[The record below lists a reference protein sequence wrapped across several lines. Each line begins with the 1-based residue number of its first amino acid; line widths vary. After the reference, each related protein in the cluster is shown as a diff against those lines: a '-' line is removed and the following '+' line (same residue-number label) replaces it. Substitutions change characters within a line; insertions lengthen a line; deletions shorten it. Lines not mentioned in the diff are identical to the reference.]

1 MSTTT
6 EARSGF
12 SPRVALQKVGT
23 SLSNMVMPNI
33 PALIA
38 WGILTAFVIPKGWTP
53 SEPLASAVD
62 PMIHYLLPLLIAN
75 TGGRMVYEAR
85 GAVVGVIA
93 TMGVI
98 GGSDWLIAQEN
109 ARLLDEWVAAG
120 NDAAAYV
127 ELGQVHMFI
136 GAMIMAPLAAWI
148 MKRLDRLWQEH
159 IPAGFEMLVNM
170 FSAGII
176 GFALLVAG
184 FFGLAPLVNGLMTLL
199 SNGVGALVNAH
210 VLPLVSLLIEPAK
223 IFFLNNAIN
232 HGVLT
237 PLGLEQAG
245 VDGKSILFLL
255 ESNPGPGVGILLA
268 FTVFGRGAARA
279 SAPGAAVIQFFGGI
293 HEIYF
298 PYVLM
303 KPVLIIAAI
312 GGGMTGVLINMLFG
326 TGLVAPAS
334 PGSVFMIFGVA
345 ARDSYLGIALAI
357 AGAAVVSFLLSA
369 LLLRIGT
376 QDDGDIGAATAKMEQ
391 MKGKKSSVAGA
402 LTGAGAAGAG
412 AATAAHASGHT
423 GRIERIVFACDAGM
437 GSSAM
442 GATVL
447 RKKVRAAGF
456 EDVEV
461 TNKAISSLSD
471 EWDVV
476 VTQKELTDR
485 AQQRTESA
493 VHVSVDQFMNSP
505 RYDEVVELVHQRND
519 PDAAAEPEAEAA
531 SEAPG
536 FEPASAA
543 VGAGGGTATAGAAAG
558 AGATAGAGA
567 ASSAAGTGHGR
578 RAAERPPEQV
588 ASAEV
593 VEDDRG
599 AADGSDAA
607 DADAAKDD
615 SSDAEISAGTEPAP
629 EILATDSIVLSGS
642 ATDSA
647 SGIDEA
653 GALLVAAG
661 AVDQDYVTA
670 MHDREAT
677 VSTFMGN
684 SLAIPHGTND
694 AKSSIT
700 RSAMS
705 FVRYPDGIDWNGNPT
720 TFVIGIAGV
729 GNEHLELLQKVAMTF
744 SDPAQVERLEQATTV
759 EEIRAILGDEKE

>member
-1 MSTTT
+1 MTTT
-6 EARSGF
+6 TDAERGF

-38 WGILTAFVIPKGWTP
+38 WGILTAFFIPDGWTP
-53 SEPLASAVD
+53 NEPLASVVG

-75 TGGRMVYEAR
+75 TGGRMIYEAR

-109 ARLLDEWVAAG
+109 ARLLEQWIAQG
-120 NDAAAYV
+120 NAAADYA
-127 ELGQVHMFI
+127 ELGEVHMFI
-136 GAMIMAPLAAWI
+136 GAMIMAPLAAWL
-148 MKRLDRLWQEH
+148 MKKLDRLWAEH

-170 FSAGII
+170 FSAGIF
-176 GFALLVAG
+176 GFIMLVAG

-199 SNGVGALVNAH
+199 SNGVGALVEAH
-210 VLPLVSLLIEPAK
+210 LLPLVSLLIEPAK
-223 IFFLNNAIN
+223 VFFLNNAVN

-237 PLGLEQAG
+237 PLGLSEASQN
-245 VDGKSILFLL
+245 GKSVLFLL
-255 ESNPGPGVGILLA
+255 EANPGPGVGILLA
-268 FTVFGRGAARA
+268 YTVFGRGAARA
-279 SAPGAAVIQFFGGI
+279 SAPGAAIIQFLGGI

-303 KPVLIIAAI
+303 KPILILAAI
-312 GGGMTGVLINMLFG
+312 GGGMAGVAVNVAFG
-326 TGLVAPAS
+326 TGLIAPAS
-334 PGSVFMIFGVA
+334 PGSIFAIFGVA
-345 ARDSYLGIALAI
+345 ARDSYLGIALAVL
-357 AGAAVVSFLLSA
+357 AAAAVSFTLSA
-369 LLLRIGT
+369 VFLKIGK
-376 QDDGDIGAATAKMEQ
+376 QDDGDLAAATAKMEQ

-402 LTGAGAAGAG
+402 LTGAGAGAG
-412 AATAAHASGHT
+412 AAAAAEGSGHT
-423 GRIERIVFACDAGM
+423 GPIQRIVFACDAGM

-447 RKKVRAAGF
+447 RKKVRATGF
-456 EDVEV
+456 DDVEV
-461 TNKAISSLSD
+461 TNKAISSLND

-485 AQQRTESA
+485 ARQRTGSA
-493 VHVSVDQFMNSP
+493 VQVSVDQFMNSP
-505 RYDEVVELVHQRND
+505 RYDEVVELVQQRND
-519 PDAAAEPEAEAA
+519 PDAAEAGAD
-531 SEAPG
+531 
-536 FEPASAA
+536 EPAPDAA
-543 VGAGGGTATAGAAAG
+543 
-558 AGATAGAGA
+558 
-567 ASSAAGTGHGR
+567 
-578 RAAERPPEQV
+578 
-588 ASAEV
+588 
-593 VEDDRG
+593 
-599 AADGSDAA
+599 AA
-607 DADAAKDD
+607 DAPD
-615 SSDAEISAGTEPAP
+615 SRPEGP
-629 EILATDSIVLSGS
+629 EILAADSIVLSGS
-642 ATDSA
+642 ARDAA

-661 AVDQDYVTA
+661 AVDEGYVAA

-684 SLAIPHGTND
+684 GLAIPHGTNE

-729 GNEHLELLQKVAMTF
+729 GDEHLALLQKVAMTF
-744 SDPAQVERLEQATTV
+744 SDPAQVERLENATTT
-759 EEIRAILGDEKE
+759 EEILEILGDTKE

>member
-1 MSTTT
+1 MTTTT
-6 EARSGF
+6 EAKSGF

-38 WGILTAFVIPKGWTP
+38 WGILTAFFIEDGWTP
-53 SEPLASAVD
+53 NAPLESAVG

-75 TGGRMVYEAR
+75 TGGRMIYEAR

-98 GGSDWLIAQEN
+98 AGSDWLVAQEN
-109 ARLLDEWVAAG
+109 AAELERWLAAG
-120 NDAAAYV
+120 NAEEAFEALP
-127 ELGQVHMFI
+127 EVHMFI
-136 GAMIMAPLAAWI
+136 GAMIIAPLAAWL
-148 MKRLDRLWQEH
+148 MKKLDRLWEDH

-170 FSAGII
+170 FSAGIF
-176 GFALLVAG
+176 GFVMLVAG

-199 SNGVGALVNAH
+199 ANGVAGLVNAGL
-210 VLPLVSLLIEPAK
+210 LPLVSLLIEPAK
-223 IFFLNNAIN
+223 VFFLNNAIN

-237 PLGLEQAG
+237 PLGISQAA
-245 VDGKSILFLL
+245 VDGKSVLFLL
-255 ESNPGPGVGILLA
+255 EANPGPGVGILLA
-268 FTVFGRGAARA
+268 YTIFGKGAARA

-303 KPVLIIAAI
+303 KPILILAAI
-312 GGGMTGVLINMLFG
+312 AGGMTGVAVNTLFG
-326 TGLVAPAS
+326 TGLIAPAA
-334 PGSVFMIFGVA
+334 PGSIIAIFGVA
-345 ARDSYLGIALAI
+345 ARDSYLGIALAVI
-357 AGAAVVSFLLSA
+357 AAAAVSFALSA
-369 LLLRIGT
+369 LFLKIGKD
-376 QDDGDIGAATAKMEQ
+376 DDGDIAAATAKMEQ
-391 MKGKKSSVAGA
+391 MKGKKSSVSGA
-402 LTGAGAAGAG
+402 LTGAGAGAG
-412 AATAAHASGHT
+412 AVAAADDSGHT
-423 GRIERIVFACDAGM
+423 GPISKIVFACDAGM

-456 EDVEV
+456 DDVEV
-461 TNKAISSLSD
+461 TNKAISSLND

-485 AQQRTESA
+485 ARQRTGSA

-505 RYDEVVELVHQRND
+505 RYDEVVDLVQQRND
-519 PDAAAEPEAEAA
+519 PDAAEEPV
-531 SEAPG
+531 
-536 FEPASAA
+536 PA
-543 VGAGGGTATAGAAAG
+543 GTTGAG
-558 AGATAGAGA
+558 AGAGAVAGAGAGA
-567 ASSAAGTGHGR
+567 AGAEATAGADDAPRGR
-578 RAAERPPEQV
+578 HAAERPPEQ
-588 ASAEV
+588 
-593 VEDDRG
+593 
-599 AADGSDAA
+599 
-607 DADAAKDD
+607 
-615 SSDAEISAGTEPAP
+615 AP
-629 EILATDSIVLSGS
+629 ILSPESIVLDGS
-642 ATDSA
+642 ATDSGT
-647 SGIDEA
+647 GIEEA

-661 AVDQDYVTA
+661 AVDEGYVTA

-684 SLAIPHGTND
+684 GLAIPHGTND
-694 AKSSIT
+694 AKSTIK

-744 SDPAQVERLEQATTV
+744 SDPAQVQRLENATTS
-759 EEIRAILGDEKE
+759 EEILEILGDTKE

>member
-1 MSTTT
+1 MTTTT
-6 EARSGF
+6 EARPGF

-38 WGILTAFVIPKGWTP
+38 WGLLTAFFIPDGWTP
-53 SEPLASAVD
+53 NEPLASVVG

-75 TGGRMVYEAR
+75 TGGRMIYEAR

-109 ARLLDEWVAAG
+109 VQLLEQWVADG
-120 NDAAAYV
+120 NAAADYV

-136 GAMIMAPLAAWI
+136 GAMIMAPLAAWV
-148 MKRLDRLWQEH
+148 MKKLDRLWADH

-170 FSAGII
+170 FSAGIF
-176 GFALLVAG
+176 GFAALVAG

-199 SNGVGALVNAH
+199 SNGVAALVNAGL
-210 VLPLVSLLIEPAK
+210 LPLVSLLIEPAK
-223 IFFLNNAIN
+223 VFFLNNAIN

-237 PLGLEQAG
+237 PLGIAQAG
-245 VDGKSILFLL
+245 VDGKSVLFLL
-255 ESNPGPGVGILLA
+255 EANPGPGVGILLA
-268 FTVFGRGAARA
+268 FTFFGRGAARA
-279 SAPGAAVIQFFGGI
+279 TAPGAAIIQFFGGI

-303 KPVLIIAAI
+303 KPLLILAAI
-312 GGGMTGVLINMLFG
+312 GGGMAGVFVNVLFG
-326 TGLVAPAS
+326 TGLIAPAS
-334 PGSVFMIFGVA
+334 PVSIFAIFGVA
-345 ARDSYLGIALAI
+345 ARDSYLGIALAVLS
-357 AGAAVVSFLLSA
+357 AAAVSFVLSA
-369 LLLRIGT
+369 LILKIGK
-376 QDDGDIGAATAKMEQ
+376 QDDGDLTAATAKMEQ

-402 LTGAGAAGAG
+402 LTGAGAG
-412 AATAAHASGHT
+412 AAAAGDDSGHT
-423 GRIERIVFACDAGM
+423 GPIQKIVFACDAGM

-456 EDVEV
+456 TDVEV
-461 TNKAISSLSD
+461 TNKAISNLND

-485 AQQRTESA
+485 ARQRTGSA

-505 RYDEVVELVHQRND
+505 RYDEVVELVGKRNN
-519 PDAAAEPEAEAA
+519 PEAEA
-531 SEAPG
+531 
-536 FEPASAA
+536 EPAAA
-543 VGAGGGTATAGAAAG
+543 PTGTAAAAAGPGAATAGAAG
-558 AGATAGAGA
+558 AV
-567 ASSAAGTGHGR
+567 HGR
-578 RAAERPPEQV
+578 RAAAPVADSGPENLAP
-588 ASAEV
+588 AS
-593 VEDDRG
+593 
-599 AADGSDAA
+599 
-607 DADAAKDD
+607 
-615 SSDAEISAGTEPAP
+615 I
-629 EILATDSIVLSGS
+629 ILDGS
-642 ATDSA
+642 ATDSS

-653 GALLVAAG
+653 GALLVTAG
-661 AVDQDYVTA
+661 AVDESYVSA

-684 SLAIPHGTND
+684 GLAIPHGTND
-694 AKSSIT
+694 AKSAIK

-744 SDPAQVERLEQATTV
+744 SDPAQVQRLENATTTA
-759 EEIRAILGDEKE
+759 EILEILGDTKE

>member
-1 MSTTT
+1 MTTTT
-6 EARSGF
+6 ETPSGF

-38 WGILTAFVIPKGWTP
+38 WGILTAFFIPEGWTP
-53 SEPLASAVD
+53 NEPLAAAVG

-98 GGSDWLIAQEN
+98 AGSDWLIDQEN
-109 ARLLDEWVAAG
+109 AAELEKWLAAG
-120 NDAAAYV
+120 NAESAFEA
-127 ELGQVHMFI
+127 LPQVHMFI

-148 MKRLDRLWQEH
+148 MKKLDRLWQDH

-199 SNGVGALVNAH
+199 AEGVAGLVNAGL
-210 VLPLVSLLIEPAK
+210 LPLVSILIEPAK
-223 IFFLNNAIN
+223 VFFLNNAIN

-237 PLGLEQAG
+237 PLGISEAATN
-245 VDGKSILFLL
+245 GKSVLFLL
-255 ESNPGPGVGILLA
+255 EANPGPGVGILLA
-268 FTVFGRGAARA
+268 YTVFGRGAARA
-279 SAPGAAVIQFFGGI
+279 SAPGAAIIQFFGGI

-303 KPVLIIAAI
+303 KPILILAAI
-312 GGGMTGVLINMLFG
+312 GGGMTGVAINVAFG
-326 TGLVAPAS
+326 TGLISAAA
-334 PGSVFMIFGVA
+334 PGSILAIFGVA
-345 ARDSYLGIALAI
+345 ARDSYLGIALAVL
-357 AGAAVVSFLLSA
+357 GAATVSFLLSA
-369 LLLRIGT
+369 LFLKIGK
-376 QDDGDIGAATAKMEQ
+376 QDDGDIASATAKMEQ

-412 AATAAHASGHT
+412 AAAAADASGHT
-423 GRIERIVFACDAGM
+423 GPIRKIVFACDAGM

-456 EDVEV
+456 DDVEV

-485 AQQRTESA
+485 ARQRTGSA

-505 RYDEVVELVHQRND
+505 RYDEVVELVETRNGD
-519 PDAAAEPEAEAA
+519 GDAAPEAAAPAPEAEADA
-531 SEAPG
+531 APG
-536 FEPASAA
+536 
-543 VGAGGGTATAGAAAG
+543 
-558 AGATAGAGA
+558 
-567 ASSAAGTGHGR
+567 
-578 RAAERPPEQV
+578 
-588 ASAEV
+588 
-593 VEDDRG
+593 
-599 AADGSDAA
+599 
-607 DADAAKDD
+607 D
-615 SSDAEISAGTEPAP
+615 S
-629 EILATDSIVLSGS
+629 ILAPSSIVLDGT

-661 AVDQDYVTA
+661 AVDEGYVTA

-684 SLAIPHGTND
+684 GLAIPHGTNE

-705 FVRYPDGIDWNGNPT
+705 FVRYPGGIDWNGNPT

-744 SDPAQVERLEQATTV
+744 SDPAQVKRLEDATTTD
-759 EEIRAILGDEKE
+759 EILEILGDEKE

>member
-1 MSTTT
+1 MTTTT
-6 EARSGF
+6 ETKSGAG
-12 SPRVALQKVGT
+12 PRVALQKVGT

-38 WGILTAFVIPKGWTP
+38 WGILTAFFIPEGWTP
-53 SEPLASAVD
+53 NEPLAAAVG

-98 GGSDWLIAQEN
+98 AGSDWLIDQEN
-109 ARLLDEWVAAG
+109 AAELGKWLAAG
-120 NDAAAYV
+120 NAESAFEA
-127 ELGQVHMFI
+127 LPQVHMFI

-148 MKRLDRLWQEH
+148 MKKLDRLWQDH

-170 FSAGII
+170 FSAGIV

-184 FFGLAPLVNGLMTLL
+184 FFGLAPLVNGLMSLL
-199 SNGVGALVNAH
+199 ASGVAGLVNAGL
-210 VLPLVSLLIEPAK
+210 LPLVSLLIEPAK
-223 IFFLNNAIN
+223 VFFLNNAIN

-237 PLGLEQAG
+237 PLGISQAAT
-245 VDGKSILFLL
+245 DGKSVLFLL

-268 FTVFGRGAARA
+268 YTVFGRGAARA
-279 SAPGAAVIQFFGGI
+279 SAPGAAIIQFFGGI

-303 KPVLIIAAI
+303 KPILILAAI
-312 GGGMTGVLINMLFG
+312 GGGMTGVAINVAFG
-326 TGLVAPAS
+326 TGLISAAA
-334 PGSVFMIFGVA
+334 PGSIIAIFGVA
-345 ARDSYLGIALAI
+345 ARDSYLGIALAVL
-357 AGAAVVSFLLSA
+357 GAATVSFLLAA
-369 LLLRIGT
+369 LFLKIGK
-376 QDDGDIGAATAKMEQ
+376 QDDGDIASATAKMEQ

-402 LTGAGAAGAG
+402 LTGAAGAAGAG
-412 AATAAHASGHT
+412 AAAAADASGHT
-423 GRIERIVFACDAGM
+423 GPIRKIVFACDAGM

-456 EDVEV
+456 DDVEV
-461 TNKAISSLSD
+461 TNKAISSLND

-485 AQQRTESA
+485 ARQRTGSA

-505 RYDEVVELVHQRND
+505 RYDEVVELVGQRND
-519 PDAAAEPEAEAA
+519 PDAAA
-531 SEAPG
+531 G
-536 FEPASAA
+536 
-543 VGAGGGTATAGAAAG
+543 AGAAAG
-558 AGATAGAGA
+558 TGAATAA
-567 ASSAAGTGHGR
+567 ATTPSADESPRGR
-578 RAAERPPEQV
+578 HAAPRTDEE
-588 ASAEV
+588 ET
-593 VEDDRG
+593 
-599 AADGSDAA
+599 
-607 DADAAKDD
+607 AKDSTD
-615 SSDAEISAGTEPAP
+615 SAP
-629 EILATDSIVLSGS
+629 QILAPSSIILDGT

-661 AVDQDYVTA
+661 AVDEGYVRA

-684 SLAIPHGTND
+684 GLAIPHGTNE

-705 FVRYPDGIDWNGNPT
+705 FVRYPGGIDWNGNST

-729 GNEHLELLQKVAMTF
+729 GNEHLTLLQKVAMTF
-744 SDPAQVERLEQATTV
+744 SDPAQVKRLEDATTTD
-759 EEIRAILGDEKE
+759 EILEILGDEKE

>member
-1 MSTTT
+1 MTTTT
-6 EARSGF
+6 ETKSGV
-12 SPRVALQKVGT
+12 SPRVVLQKVGT

-38 WGILTAFVIPKGWTP
+38 WGILTAFFIPDGWTP
-53 SEPLASAVD
+53 NEPLASVVG
-62 PMIHYLLPLLIAN
+62 PMIHFLLPLLIAN

-109 ARLLDEWVAAG
+109 AQLLEQWVASG
-120 NDAAAYV
+120 KDAADYAP
-127 ELGQVHMFI
+127 LGEVHMFI

-148 MKRLDRLWQEH
+148 MKKLDRLWQDH

-176 GFALLVAG
+176 GFGLLAAG

-199 SNGVGALVNAH
+199 SNGVAALVNAGL
-210 VLPLVSLLIEPAK
+210 LPLVSILIEPAK
-223 IFFLNNAIN
+223 VFFLNNAIN

-237 PLGLEQAG
+237 PLGISEAAIN
-245 VDGKSILFLL
+245 GKSVLFLL

-268 FTVFGRGAARA
+268 YTFFGRGAARA
-279 SAPGAAVIQFFGGI
+279 SAPGAAIIQFFGGI

-303 KPVLIIAAI
+303 KPLLILAAI
-312 GGGMTGVLINMLFG
+312 GGGMTGVAINVAFG
-326 TGLVAPAS
+326 TGLIAPAS
-334 PGSVFMIFGVA
+334 PGSIFAIFGVA
-345 ARDSYLGIALAI
+345 ARDSYLGIALAVL
-357 AGAAVVSFLLSA
+357 GAATVSFLLST
-369 LLLRIGT
+369 LFLKIGK
-376 QDDGDIGAATAKMEQ
+376 QDDGDIASATAKMEQ

-412 AATAAHASGHT
+412 AAAAADASGHT
-423 GRIERIVFACDAGM
+423 GPIRKIVFACDAGM

-456 EDVEV
+456 DDVEV
-461 TNKAISSLSD
+461 TNKAISSLND

-485 AQQRTESA
+485 ARQRTGSA

-505 RYDEVVELVHQRND
+505 RYDEVVELVGERNS
-519 PDAAAEPEAEAA
+519 PE
-531 SEAPG
+531 
-536 FEPASAA
+536 SAA
-543 VGAGGGTATAGAAAG
+543 GAGAAAG
-558 AGATAGAGA
+558 TGAATAA
-567 ASSAAGTGHGR
+567 ATTPSADESPRGR
-578 RAAERPPEQV
+578 HAAPRPDE
-588 ASAEV
+588 E
-593 VEDDRG
+593 E
-599 AADGSDAA
+599 
-607 DADAAKDD
+607 
-615 SSDAEISAGTEPAP
+615 T
-629 EILATDSIVLSGS
+629 ATDSADSAPQILAPSSIVLDGT

-661 AVDQDYVTA
+661 AVDEGYVRA

-684 SLAIPHGTND
+684 GLAIPHGTNE

-705 FVRYPDGIDWNGNPT
+705 FVRYPGGIDWNGNPT

-729 GNEHLELLQKVAMTF
+729 GNEHLTLLQKVAMTF
-744 SDPAQVERLEQATTV
+744 SDAAQVKRLEDATTTD
-759 EEIRAILGDEKE
+759 EILEILGDEKE

>member
-1 MSTTT
+1 MTATT
-6 EARSGF
+6 ETKSGA
-12 SPRVALQKVGT
+12 SPRVVLQKVGT

-38 WGILTAFVIPKGWTP
+38 WGILTAFFIPDGWTP
-53 SEPLASAVD
+53 NEPLAAVVG

-109 ARLLDEWVAAG
+109 AQLLEQWVASG
-120 NDAAAYV
+120 KDAADYAP
-127 ELGQVHMFI
+127 LGEVHMFI

-148 MKRLDRLWQEH
+148 MKKLDRLWQDH

-176 GFALLVAG
+176 GFGLLAAG

-199 SNGVGALVNAH
+199 SNGVAALVNAGL
-210 VLPLVSLLIEPAK
+210 LPLVSILIEPAK
-223 IFFLNNAIN
+223 VFFLNNAIN

-237 PLGLEQAG
+237 PLGISEAAIN
-245 VDGKSILFLL
+245 GKSVLFLL

-268 FTVFGRGAARA
+268 FTFFGRGAARA
-279 SAPGAAVIQFFGGI
+279 SAPGAAIIQFFGGI

-303 KPVLIIAAI
+303 KPLLILAAI
-312 GGGMTGVLINMLFG
+312 GGGMTGVAINVAFG
-326 TGLVAPAS
+326 TGLIAPAS
-334 PGSVFMIFGVA
+334 PGSIFAIFGVA
-345 ARDSYLGIALAI
+345 ARDSYLGIALAVL
-357 AGAAVVSFLLSA
+357 GAALVSFLLST
-369 LLLRIGT
+369 LFLKIGK
-376 QDDGDIGAATAKMEQ
+376 QDDGDIAAATAKMEQ

-402 LTGAGAAGAG
+402 LTGAGAAGAAG
-412 AATAAHASGHT
+412 AAAAADASGHT
-423 GRIERIVFACDAGM
+423 GPIRKIVFACDAGM

-456 EDVEV
+456 DDVEV

-485 AQQRTESA
+485 ARQRTGSA

-505 RYDEVVELVHQRND
+505 RYDEVVELVGERNS
-519 PDAAAEPEAEAA
+519 PE
-531 SEAPG
+531 
-536 FEPASAA
+536 SAA
-543 VGAGGGTATAGAAAG
+543 GAGAAAG
-558 AGATAGAGA
+558 TGVATAA
-567 ASSAAGTGHGR
+567 ATTPSADESPRGR
-578 RAAERPPEQV
+578 HAAPRPDEEKTAQ
-588 ASAEV
+588 
-593 VEDDRG
+593 D
-599 AADGSDAA
+599 
-607 DADAAKDD
+607 
-615 SSDAEISAGTEPAP
+615 SAGSAP
-629 EILATDSIVLSGS
+629 QILAPSSIVLDGT

-661 AVDQDYVTA
+661 AVDEGYVRA

-684 SLAIPHGTND
+684 GLAIPHGTNE

-705 FVRYPDGIDWNGNPT
+705 FVRYPGGIDWNGNPT

-729 GNEHLELLQKVAMTF
+729 GNEHLTLLQKVAMTF
-744 SDPAQVERLEQATTV
+744 SDAAQVKRLEDATTTD
-759 EEIRAILGDEKE
+759 EILEILGDEKE

>member
-1 MSTTT
+1 MSTAT
-6 EARSGF
+6 EATSGF

-38 WGILTAFVIPKGWTP
+38 WGILTAFFIPDGWTP
-53 SEPLASAVD
+53 NEPLASVVG

-109 ARLLDEWVAAG
+109 AAELEKWLAAG
-120 NDAAAYV
+120 NAEADFAA
-127 ELGQVHMFI
+127 LGEVHMFI
-136 GAMIMAPLAAWI
+136 GAMIMAPLAAWV
-148 MKRLDRLWQEH
+148 MKKLDRLWQDH

-170 FSAGII
+170 FSAGIF
-176 GFALLVAG
+176 GFIALVAG

-199 SNGVGALVNAH
+199 SNGVAALVNAGL
-210 VLPLVSLLIEPAK
+210 LPLVSLLIEPAK
-223 IFFLNNAIN
+223 VFFLNNAIN

-237 PLGLEQAG
+237 PLGLSQAD
-245 VDGKSILFLL
+245 VDGKSVLFLL
-255 ESNPGPGVGILLA
+255 EANPGPGLGILLA
-268 FTVFGRGAARA
+268 FTFFGRGAARA
-279 SAPGAAVIQFFGGI
+279 SAPGAAIIQFFGGI

-303 KPVLIIAAI
+303 KPILILAAI
-312 GGGMTGVLINMLFG
+312 GGGMTGVAINVAFG
-326 TGLVAPAS
+326 TGLISAAA
-334 PGSVFMIFGVA
+334 PGSILAIFGVA
-345 ARDSYLGIALAI
+345 ARDSYLGIALAVL
-357 AGAAVVSFLLSA
+357 GAATVSFLLSA
-369 LLLRIGT
+369 LFLKIGK
-376 QDDGDIGAATAKMEQ
+376 QDDGDIASATAKMEQ

-412 AATAAHASGHT
+412 AAAAADASGHT
-423 GRIERIVFACDAGM
+423 GPIRKIVFACDAGM

-456 EDVEV
+456 DDVEV

-485 AQQRTESA
+485 ARQRTGSA

-505 RYDEVVELVHQRND
+505 RYDEVVELVETRNGD
-519 PDAAAEPEAEAA
+519 GDAAPEA
-531 SEAPG
+531 
-536 FEPASAA
+536 
-543 VGAGGGTATAGAAAG
+543 TAAA
-558 AGATAGAGA
+558 A
-567 ASSAAGTGHGR
+567 APA
-578 RAAERPPEQV
+578 PE
-588 ASAEV
+588 
-593 VEDDRG
+593 
-599 AADGSDAA
+599 
-607 DADAAKDD
+607 ADAAPGD
-615 SSDAEISAGTEPAP
+615 S
-629 EILATDSIVLSGS
+629 ILAPSSIVLDGT

-661 AVDQDYVTA
+661 AVDEGYVTA

-684 SLAIPHGTND
+684 GLAIPHGTNE
-694 AKSSIT
+694 AKSSIQ

-705 FVRYPDGIDWNGNPT
+705 FVRYPGGIDWNGNPT

-729 GNEHLELLQKVAMTF
+729 GNEHLTLLQKVAMTF
-744 SDPAQVERLEQATTV
+744 SDPAQVERLEKATTT
-759 EEIRAILGDEKE
+759 EEILEILGDEKE

>member
-1 MSTTT
+1 MTTTT
-6 EARSGF
+6 EAKPGF

-38 WGILTAFVIPKGWTP
+38 WGILTAFFIEDGWTP
-53 SEPLASAVD
+53 NAPLESAVG

-75 TGGRMVYEAR
+75 TGGRMIYEAR

-98 GGSDWLIAQEN
+98 AGSDWLIGQEN
-109 ARLLDEWVAAG
+109 AAELEKWLAAG
-120 NDAAAYV
+120 NAEGTFEALP
-127 ELGQVHMFI
+127 EVHMFI
-136 GAMIMAPLAAWI
+136 GAMIMAPLAAWV
-148 MKRLDRLWQEH
+148 MKKLDRLWQDH

-170 FSAGII
+170 FSAGIV
-176 GFALLVAG
+176 GFLLLVAG

-199 SNGVGALVNAH
+199 ANGVAALINAH
-210 VLPLVSLLIEPAK
+210 LLPLVSILIEPAK
-223 IFFLNNAIN
+223 VFFLNNAIN

-237 PLGLEQAG
+237 PLGISDAG
-245 VDGKSILFLL
+245 TNGKSVLFLL

-268 FTVFGRGAARA
+268 YTIFGRGAARA
-279 SAPGAAVIQFFGGI
+279 SAPGAAIIQFFGGI

-303 KPVLIIAAI
+303 KPILILAAV
-312 GGGMTGVLINMLFG
+312 GGGMAGVAVNVAFG
-326 TGLVAPAS
+326 TGLISPAA
-334 PGSVFMIFGVA
+334 PGSIIAIFGVA
-345 ARDSYLGIALAI
+345 ARDSYLGIALAVLAA
-357 AGAAVVSFLLSA
+357 AGVSFALSA
-369 LLLRIGT
+369 LFLKIGK
-376 QDDGDIGAATAKMEQ
+376 QDDGDIAAATAKMEQ

-402 LTGAGAAGAG
+402 LTGAGAGAAG
-412 AATAAHASGHT
+412 AAAADGSEHT
-423 GRIERIVFACDAGM
+423 GPIQKIVFACDAGM

-456 EDVEV
+456 DDVEV
-461 TNKAISSLSD
+461 TNKAISSLND
-471 EWDVV
+471 EWDIV

-485 AQQRTESA
+485 ARQRTGSA

-505 RYDEVVELVHQRND
+505 RYDEVVELVDARNN
-519 PDAAAEPEAEAA
+519 PDAAEANPAEPSAEGDTA
-531 SEAPG
+531 SDVAP
-536 FEPASAA
+536 AA
-543 VGAGGGTATAGAAAG
+543 VGAGAGAAGA
-558 AGATAGAGA
+558 AGATAAASAGA
-567 ASSAAGTGHGR
+567 
-578 RAAERPPEQV
+578 Q
-588 ASAEV
+588 
-593 VEDDRG
+593 
-599 AADGSDAA
+599 
-607 DADAAKDD
+607 
-615 SSDAEISAGTEPAP
+615 P
-629 EILATDSIVLSGS
+629 EILSPSSIVLTGS

-653 GALLVAAG
+653 GALLVAAD
-661 AVDQDYVTA
+661 AVDQGYVTA

-684 SLAIPHGTND
+684 GLAIPHGTND
-694 AKSSIT
+694 AKSTIK

-705 FVRYPDGIDWNGNPT
+705 FVRYPEGIDWNGNPT

-744 SDPAQVERLEQATTV
+744 SDPAQVTRLEEATSA
-759 EEIRAILGDEKE
+759 EEILAIFSDEKE

>member
-1 MSTTT
+1 MSTAT
-6 EARSGF
+6 EATSGF

-38 WGILTAFVIPKGWTP
+38 WGILTAFFIPDGWTP
-53 SEPLASAVD
+53 NEPLASVVG

-109 ARLLDEWVAAG
+109 AAELEKWLAAG
-120 NDAAAYV
+120 NAEADFAA
-127 ELGQVHMFI
+127 LGEVHMFI
-136 GAMIMAPLAAWI
+136 GAMIMAPLAAWV
-148 MKRLDRLWQEH
+148 MKKLDRLWQDH

-170 FSAGII
+170 FSAGIF
-176 GFALLVAG
+176 GFIALVAG

-199 SNGVGALVNAH
+199 SNGVAALVNAGL
-210 VLPLVSLLIEPAK
+210 LPLVSLLIEPAK
-223 IFFLNNAIN
+223 VFFLNNAIN

-237 PLGLEQAG
+237 PLGLSQAD
-245 VDGKSILFLL
+245 VDGKSVLFLL
-255 ESNPGPGVGILLA
+255 EANPGPGLGILLA
-268 FTVFGRGAARA
+268 FTFFGRGAARA
-279 SAPGAAVIQFFGGI
+279 SAPGAAIIQFFGGI

-303 KPVLIIAAI
+303 KPLLIIAAI
-312 GGGMTGVLINMLFG
+312 GGGMAGVFVNVLFG
-326 TGLVAPAS
+326 TGLIAPAS
-334 PGSVFMIFGVA
+334 PGSIFAIFGVA
-345 ARDSYLGIALAI
+345 ARDSYLGIALAVL
-357 AGAAVVSFLLSA
+357 AAAAVSFALSA
-369 LLLRIGT
+369 LILWLGKK
-376 QDDGDIGAATAKMEQ
+376 DDGDIAAATARMEE
-391 MKGKKSSVAGA
+391 MKGKKSSVSGA
-402 LTGAGAAGAG
+402 LTGAGAGAAGAG
-412 AATAAHASGHT
+412 AVAAADASGHT
-423 GRIERIVFACDAGM
+423 GPISRIVFACDAGM

-456 EDVEV
+456 DDIEV

-485 AQQRTESA
+485 ARQRTGSA

-505 RYDEVVELVHQRND
+505 RYDEVVELVQQRSRAD
-519 PDAAAEPEAEAA
+519 DADDAEAPAPAPRGRHAAEAPAQAA
-531 SEAPG
+531 P
-536 FEPASAA
+536 
-543 VGAGGGTATAGAAAG
+543 
-558 AGATAGAGA
+558 
-567 ASSAAGTGHGR
+567 
-578 RAAERPPEQV
+578 
-588 ASAEV
+588 
-593 VEDDRG
+593 
-599 AADGSDAA
+599 AA
-607 DADAAKDD
+607 DA
-615 SSDAEISAGTEPAP
+615 AP
-629 EILATDSIVLSGS
+629 EILSPASIVLDGTAS
-642 ATDSA
+642 DSA

-661 AVDQDYVTA
+661 AVDESYVAA
-670 MHDREAT
+670 MHDREAS

-684 SLAIPHGTND
+684 GLAIPHGTNE
-694 AKSSIT
+694 AKSSIQ

-705 FVRYPDGIDWNGNPT
+705 FVRYPGGIDWNGNPT

-729 GNEHLELLQKVAMTF
+729 GNEHLALLQKVAMTF
-744 SDPAQVERLEQATTV
+744 SDPAQVERLEKATTT
-759 EEIRAILGDEKE
+759 EEILEILGDEKE

>member
-1 MSTTT
+1 MTTTT
-6 EARSGF
+6 ETKSGA
-12 SPRVALQKVGT
+12 SPRVVLQKVGT

-38 WGILTAFVIPKGWTP
+38 WGILTAFFIPDGWTP
-53 SEPLASAVD
+53 NEPLAAVVG

-109 ARLLDEWVAAG
+109 AQLLEQWVASG
-120 NDAAAYV
+120 KDAADYAP
-127 ELGQVHMFI
+127 LGEVHMFI

-148 MKRLDRLWQEH
+148 MKKLDRLWQDH

-176 GFALLVAG
+176 GFGLLAAG

-199 SNGVGALVNAH
+199 SNGVAALVNAGL
-210 VLPLVSLLIEPAK
+210 LPLVSILIEPAK
-223 IFFLNNAIN
+223 VFFLNNAIN

-237 PLGLEQAG
+237 PLGISEAAIN
-245 VDGKSILFLL
+245 GKSVLFLL

-268 FTVFGRGAARA
+268 FTFFGRGAAKA
-279 SAPGAAVIQFFGGI
+279 SAPGAAIIQFFGGI

-303 KPVLIIAAI
+303 KPLLILAAI
-312 GGGMTGVLINMLFG
+312 GGGMTGVAINVAFG
-326 TGLVAPAS
+326 TGLIAPAS
-334 PGSVFMIFGVA
+334 PGSIFAIFGVA
-345 ARDSYLGIALAI
+345 ARDSYLGIALAVL
-357 AGAAVVSFLLSA
+357 GAATVSFLLSA
-369 LLLRIGT
+369 LFLKIGK
-376 QDDGDIGAATAKMEQ
+376 QDDGDIAAATAKMEQ

-402 LTGAGAAGAG
+402 LTGAGATGAAGAG
-412 AATAAHASGHT
+412 AAAAADASGHT
-423 GRIERIVFACDAGM
+423 GPIRKIVFACDAGM

-456 EDVEV
+456 DDVEV

-485 AQQRTESA
+485 ARQRTGSA

-505 RYDEVVELVHQRND
+505 RYDEVVELVGQRNA
-519 PDAAAEPEAEAA
+519 PDDADDTSAEAA
-531 SEAPG
+531 
-536 FEPASAA
+536 
-543 VGAGGGTATAGAAAG
+543 ATTG
-558 AGATAGAGA
+558 AGAGA
-567 ASSAAGTGHGR
+567 AAAAPSADDAPRGRHAAPRPEDEQPAEAEGT
-578 RAAERPPEQV
+578 
-588 ASAEV
+588 
-593 VEDDRG
+593 
-599 AADGSDAA
+599 
-607 DADAAKDD
+607 
-615 SSDAEISAGTEPAP
+615 AGTEAAAEDSTDSAP
-629 EILATDSIVLSGS
+629 QILAPSSIVLDGT

-661 AVDQDYVTA
+661 AVDEGYVKA

-684 SLAIPHGTND
+684 GLAIPHGTNE

-705 FVRYPDGIDWNGNPT
+705 FVRYPNGIDWNGNPT

-729 GNEHLELLQKVAMTF
+729 GNEHLTLLQKVAMTF
-744 SDPAQVERLEQATTV
+744 SDPAQVKRLEDATTTD
-759 EEIRAILGDEKE
+759 EILEILGDEKE

>member
-1 MSTTT
+1 MTTTT
-6 EARSGF
+6 ETKSGAG
-12 SPRVALQKVGT
+12 PRVALQKVGT

-38 WGILTAFVIPKGWTP
+38 WGILTAFFIPEGWTP
-53 SEPLASAVD
+53 NEPLAAAVG

-98 GGSDWLIAQEN
+98 AGSDWLIDQEN
-109 ARLLDEWVAAG
+109 AAELEKWLAAG
-120 NDAAAYV
+120 NAESAFEA
-127 ELGQVHMFI
+127 LPQVHMFI

-148 MKRLDRLWQEH
+148 MKKLDRLWQDH

-170 FSAGII
+170 FSAGIV

-184 FFGLAPLVNGLMTLL
+184 FFGLAPLVNGLMSLL
-199 SNGVGALVNAH
+199 ASGVAGLVNAGL
-210 VLPLVSLLIEPAK
+210 LPLVSLLIEPAK
-223 IFFLNNAIN
+223 VFFLNNAIN

-237 PLGLEQAG
+237 PLGISQAAT
-245 VDGKSILFLL
+245 DGKSVLFLL

-268 FTVFGRGAARA
+268 YTVFGRGAARA
-279 SAPGAAVIQFFGGI
+279 SAPGAAIIQFFGGI

-303 KPVLIIAAI
+303 KPILILAAI
-312 GGGMTGVLINMLFG
+312 GGGMTGVAINVAFG
-326 TGLVAPAS
+326 TGLISAAA
-334 PGSVFMIFGVA
+334 PGSIIAIFGVA
-345 ARDSYLGIALAI
+345 ARDSYLGIALAVL
-357 AGAAVVSFLLSA
+357 GAATVSFLLAA
-369 LLLRIGT
+369 LFLKIGK
-376 QDDGDIGAATAKMEQ
+376 QDDGDIASATAKMEQ

-402 LTGAGAAGAG
+402 LTGAAGAAGAG
-412 AATAAHASGHT
+412 AAAAADASGHT
-423 GRIERIVFACDAGM
+423 GPIRKIVFACDAGM

-447 RKKVRAAGF
+447 RKKVRAAGYD
-456 EDVEV
+456 DVEV

-485 AQQRTESA
+485 ARQRTGSA

-505 RYDEVVELVHQRND
+505 RYDEVVELVGQRND
-519 PDAAAEPEAEAA
+519 PDATT
-531 SEAPG
+531 
-536 FEPASAA
+536 
-543 VGAGGGTATAGAAAG
+543 GAGADSDTGAGAGTAAAAG
-558 AGATAGAGA
+558 AGAATGTGA
-567 ASSAAGTGHGR
+567 ATAAATTPSADESPRGR
-578 RAAERPPEQV
+578 HAAPRTDEE
-588 ASAEV
+588 ET
-593 VEDDRG
+593 
-599 AADGSDAA
+599 
-607 DADAAKDD
+607 AKDSAD
-615 SSDAEISAGTEPAP
+615 SAP
-629 EILATDSIVLSGS
+629 QILAPSSIVLDGT

-661 AVDQDYVTA
+661 AVDEGYVRA

-684 SLAIPHGTND
+684 GLAIPHGTNE

-705 FVRYPDGIDWNGNPT
+705 FVRYPGGIDWDGNPT

-729 GNEHLELLQKVAMTF
+729 GNEHLTLLQKVAMTF
-744 SDPAQVERLEQATTV
+744 SDPAQVKRLEDATTTD
-759 EEIRAILGDEKE
+759 EILEILGDEKE